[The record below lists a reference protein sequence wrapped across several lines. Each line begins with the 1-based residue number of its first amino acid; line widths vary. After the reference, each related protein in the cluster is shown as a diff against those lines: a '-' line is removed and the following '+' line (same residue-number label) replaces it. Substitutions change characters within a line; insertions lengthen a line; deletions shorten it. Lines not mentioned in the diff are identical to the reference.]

1 MLIWHCEEGILLCF
15 CTVCT
20 AEVCQ
25 DCLSFLFCVFN
36 CLEYGN
42 GKPGKVLSRAQLNVD
57 EVSFP
62 ANESQWIQVKAGSAP
77 TRI

>member
-1 MLIWHCEEGILLCF
+1 LFGTVKKGYYSVSVQFVLLKF
-15 CTVCT
+15 VRI
-20 AEVCQ
+20 A
-25 DCLSFLFCVFN
+25 CLSLFCVFN
-36 CLEYGN
+36 YLEYGN

-62 ANESQWIQVKAGSAP
+62 ANETQWIQVKAGSTP